1 MERVALLPRHGC
13 PCLSARVL
21 AYLCIRQVAKACA
34 ITRQLCL
41 QSGLALGF
49 RSLALGFCHPAL
61 YLDGDPCG
69 VGSSAPDNVAQR
81 NQRAS
86 TS

>member
-1 MERVALLPRHGC
+1 MARPRNAWRCARHGC

-21 AYLCIRQVAKACA
+21 AYLCIRQVAEACA

-41 QSGLALGF
+41 QSGLLALGF

-61 YLDGDPCG
+61 YLDGDLLRCW
-69 VGSSAPDNVAQR
+69 
-81 NQRAS
+81 QRA
-86 TS
+86 